1 MLASSNINTE
11 LVVITPAGTTVRI
24 ILDIVC
30 LQQLPVAPHGGIAST
45 NRKDNLC
52 KWLTYS

>member
-11 LVVITPAGTTVRI
+11 LVVITPAGTTVRT

-30 LQQLPVAPHGGIAST
+30 LQQLPVAPPAGVVST
-45 NRKDNLC
+45 NRKNNLC